1 MLTKQKN
8 QKHLSIYQEAFNLNI
23 IIMKKLL
30 FYYLLLLS
38 ISSLGQSSS
47 ELIIDNA
54 STLFSNI
61 SFPYWLKSGQTIN
74 IGANTKTVSVLEFNV
89 DNNSLEFSQVLS
101 INSLQTVPVNKVWKI
116 ESVGLNN
123 TNSNLNLPNAS
134 ALGGSSTN
142 SSLMPTIY
150 QSPKKFEAGGDYN
163 WVVPPGVTSIC
174 VEVWG
179 AGGYGSFIGGYTSA
193 GGGGGGYGY
202 QCFTVSPGTLYTV
215 TVGQNCS
222 FGNLIT
228 ATGGTSAYGT
238 TPGIGGSAT
247 SSIGQIFIVQGNNG
261 TTYAGGNGGNGGK
274 GASPCGALAPGGG
287 GGPCSNTSSNNNS
300 GARGQVYIYW

>member
-1 MLTKQKN
+1 
-8 QKHLSIYQEAFNLNI
+8 
-23 IIMKKLL
+23 MKKLFFYSL
-30 FYYLLLLS
+30 FFITL
-38 ISSLGQSSS
+38 SSLGQSSS

-134 ALGGSSTN
+134 SLGGSSTN

-150 QSPKKFEAGGDYN
+150 QSPKKFETPGVYN

-179 AGGYGSFIGGYTSA
+179 GGGNGWPGINLFS

-202 QCFTVSPGTLYTV
+202 KCLTVSPGTLYSI
-215 TVGQNCS
+215 TVGNYAENS
-222 FGNLIT
+222 TFSGLIT
-228 ATGGTSAYGT
+228 ATCGTNATVLTNPSIAI
-238 TPGIGGSAT
+238 PGIGGSAT
-247 SSIGQIFIVQGNNG
+247 SSLGEIFIVMGNNG
-261 TTYAGGNGGNGGK
+261 TVFNGGNGGNGGK
-274 GASPCGALAPGGG
+274 GGYPCNAIAPGGG
-287 GGPCSNTSSNNNS
+287 GGPCGAPNS
-300 GARGQVYIYW
+300 TFGARGQVYIYW

>member
-1 MLTKQKN
+1 
-8 QKHLSIYQEAFNLNI
+8 
-23 IIMKKLL
+23 MKKLL
-30 FYYLLLLS
+30 FYYFLFLS

-74 IGANTKTVSVLEFNV
+74 IGANTKTISVLEFNV
-89 DNNSLEFSQVLS
+89 DNNSLEFSKVLS

-134 ALGGSSTN
+134 ALEGSSTN
-142 SSLMPTIY
+142 SSLIPTIY
-150 QSPKKFEAGGDYN
+150 QSPKKFETPGVYN

-179 AGGYGSFIGGYTSA
+179 GGGRSYYALIQGTTYRAS
-193 GGGGGGYGY
+193 GGGGGYGY
-202 QCFTVSPGTLYTV
+202 KCLTVTPGTLYSI
-215 TVGQNCS
+215 TVGNGEQNSS
-222 FGNLIT
+222 FAGLIT
-228 ATGGTSAYGT
+228 ATAGTNGIGPTSSVT
-238 TPGIGGSAT
+238 QGIGGSAT
-247 SSIGQIFIVQGNNG
+247 SSIGEIFIVAGDNG
-261 TTYAGGNGGNGGK
+261 TPSAGGNGGNGGYA
-274 GASPCGALAPGGG
+274 GCPPTAPGGG
-287 GGPCSNTSSNNNS
+287 ATAGTGCGFT

>member
-8 QKHLSIYQEAFNLNI
+8 QKHLSIYQEAFNLKI
-23 IIMKKLL
+23 IIMKKI
-30 FYYLLLLS
+30 FFCYFLLLS

-47 ELIIDNA
+47 ELIIDNT
-54 STLFSNI
+54 STLFSTI

-74 IGANTKTVSVLEFNV
+74 IGANTKTISVLEFNV

-134 ALGGSSTN
+134 ALGGNSTN

-150 QSPKKFEAGGDYN
+150 QSPKKFETPGVYN

-174 VEVWG
+174 VEVW
-179 AGGYGSFIGGYTSA
+179 AGGGYF
-193 GGGGGGYGY
+193 GGGGYGY
-202 QCFTVSPGTLYTV
+202 QCFTVSPGTAYMV
-215 TVGQNCS
+215 TVGAANQNSS
-222 FGNLIT
+222 FGNIIT
-228 ATGGTSAYGT
+228 ATKGGNPIGGTAYSSIA
-238 TPGIGGSAT
+238 GIFVVNGDNST
-247 SSIGQIFIVQGNNG
+247 SSGV
-261 TTYAGGNGGNGGK
+261 GGNGGNGGN
-274 GASPCGALAPGGG
+274 GAQGCTAATAPGGG
-287 GGPCSNTSSNNNS
+287 GAFCSTGPNGNA
-300 GARGQVYIYW
+300 ARGQVYIHW